1 MGGSQKSRQKD
12 LWNQS
17 YYCRIFG
24 KIRFAPGVS
33 QGYERFE
40 ERSYRALATVTQVE
54 IMKAWLGSGRENG
67 EKGMSMGTGFGA
79 ESTSCG

>member
-1 MGGSQKSRQKD
+1 MSQE
-12 LWNQS
+12 
-17 YYCRIFG
+17 
-24 KIRFAPGVS
+24 
-33 QGYERFE
+33 YERFE

-54 IMKAWLGSGRENG
+54 IMKAWLSGGRENG